1 MEKKWLK
8 ITLLAVAG
16 CLCVKYSGT
25 VMDVLLLVAATVKPL
40 LLGCALAYVLN
51 IFMKRL
57 EQIYFPKR
65 TDLWVVKTRRPV
77 CVFSSILLVLIFILV
92 FCGLVIPALSDSL
105 QVLTRDIPK
114 SFNRFQK
121 WVVKLLTDMPE
132 LQDQVKSLKIDWNSL
147 YSKAG
152 SFLSQGIGGIFNSA
166 FSIVNQIVS
175 GAYTVL
181 MATIFAIYLLFQKE
195 TLKRQVNKVL
205 KAYLRE
211 KNHEKLVSF
220 LKLAHTT
227 FTNFITGQLT
237 EAVIIGSLCAVGLLI
252 LRVPYAAMAGV
263 IVGVTALIPVM
274 GAYLGAFIGAFLI
287 LTVSPAKAV
296 VFVIYLVIL
305 QQVEGNLIYPKVV
318 GGSIGLPGMWVL
330 AAVTVGG
337 GLFGIAGMLIG
348 VPLAATLYKWCGMSV
363 NRRLVRKEKGEET
376 LLEKFLEEEN
386 KD

>member
-8 ITLLAVAG
+8 IALLAVTG

-25 VMDVLLLVAATVKPL
+25 AIDALILVTATLKPL

-57 EQIYFPKR
+57 EKIYFPKK
-65 TDLWVVKTRRPV
+65 TDPWVVKTRRPV

-92 FCGLVIPALSDSL
+92 FFGLVIPALSDSL

-121 WVVKLLTDMPE
+121 WAVKLLTDNPQ
-132 LQDQVKSLKIDWNSL
+132 LQEQVKSLKIDWNSL
-147 YSKAG
+147 YSKTG
-152 SFLSQGIGGIFNSA
+152 SFLSKGIGGIFSSA
-166 FSIVNQIVS
+166 FSIVNQVVS

-181 MATIFAIYLLFQKE
+181 MAVIFAIYLLFQKE
-195 TLKRQVNKVL
+195 TLKRQLNKVL
-205 KAYLRE
+205 KAYFRE
-211 KNHEKLVSF
+211 ESHEKLLSF

-237 EAVIIGSLCAVGLLI
+237 EAVIIGSLCALGLVI

-263 IVGVTALIPVM
+263 TVGVTALIPVM

-287 LTVSPAKAV
+287 LTVSPGKAV

-337 GLFGIAGMLIG
+337 SLFGIVGMLLG
-348 VPLAATLYKWCGMSV
+348 VPLAATLYKWFGMSV
-363 NRRLVRKEKGEET
+363 NQRLVRKEQGEET
-376 LLEKFLEEEN
+376 LLEKFLEKEN
-386 KD
+386 ND